1 MVGGAVAWGA
11 VFVAGA
17 VVQVPRTEADLAT
30 RVESR
35 LAAVD
40 MVVRAEFSGQD
51 GRLQCTAALADPAQA
66 VALALT
72 VWGVR
77 AIEADISC
85 GVTGAPVA
93 TTTTT
98 SIVSAISTTTVGSTV
113 ATTTTTTTTTTTVP
127 STTSS
132 STTVPPTTLPV
143 AAPNLFTA
151 TLQDGMFILDG
162 TVASE
167 LERLALIDRAR
178 NALSASNIVNNLAVD
193 LQALAVPAAQF
204 NGLLDLVALMPTNL
218 VSGVLGW
225 NGSGVGL
232 TGSYAAAADRA
243 AMGAAAAQR
252 GVAAT
257 LQARA
262 TATAEQA
269 SALEAE
275 LNALVTAR
283 PILFDRG
290 SINISLSSLGTV
302 QQVAG
307 IAKRYGGVVI
317 EVQGHTDS
325 EGDPGRNLTLS
336 EQRAVAVRD
345 GLIAMG
351 VPAADLTS
359 MGLGMTQ
366 LIRDSN
372 GNELPDKSRRVV
384 FGVTAI

>member
-113 ATTTTTTTTTTTVP
+113 ATTTTTVP

-204 NGLLDLVALMPTNL
+204 NGLLDLVALMPRNL

>member
-113 ATTTTTTTTTTTVP
+113 ATTTTTVP

-204 NGLLDLVALMPTNL
+204 NGLLDLVALMPRNL

-225 NGSGVGL
+225 NGSSVGL

-269 SALEAE
+269 SVLEAE

>member
-113 ATTTTTTTTTTTVP
+113 ATTTTTVP

-204 NGLLDLVALMPTNL
+204 NGLLDLVALMPRNL

-225 NGSGVGL
+225 NGSSVGL